1 MIRAKNRKHLD
12 FEAWEKEKLKDPQF
26 KAEYDRLQPEF
37 ALIEAVLKARKEK
50 GLTQKEIAEKIGTK
64 QSVISRLEKG
74 QANPTVSFLKKLA
87 FALHTSL
94 EIRFIPTR

>member
-1 MIRAKNRKHLD
+1 MIKTKKRTHLD
-12 FEAWEKEKLKDPQF
+12 FEVWEKEKLKDPQF
-26 KAEYDRLQPEF
+26 KTEYDRLQPEF

-74 QANPTVSFLKKLA
+74 GANPTVAFLKRLA
-87 FALHTSL
+87 EAFSSRL
-94 EIRFIPTR
+94 EIRFVR